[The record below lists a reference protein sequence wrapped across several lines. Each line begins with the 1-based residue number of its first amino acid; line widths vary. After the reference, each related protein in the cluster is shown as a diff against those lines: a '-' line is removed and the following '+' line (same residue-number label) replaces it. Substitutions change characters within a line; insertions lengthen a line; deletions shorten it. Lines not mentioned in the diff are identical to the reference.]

1 LRDFWRLRSRPKAV
15 RDANGLTAPSGRSPR
30 RAETIGWLK
39 YTRIVLEKTDRRP
52 VGA

>member
-1 LRDFWRLRSRPKAV
+1 VFEIATKKAV

-39 YTRIVLEKTDRRP
+39 YARIVLKRRIGGRSARRT
-52 VGA
+52 V